1 MAKRTAVGIDIGSHQ
16 VKVVVAEDT
25 RGAYRGLPVVLGT
38 GLAESRGLHHGYIV
52 NRADVV
58 RSVKVAIAEAQKS
71 SGIHIRRAF
80 VSVGGITLEG
90 LRSRGEAIVSRAD
103 LAVTDLDITQ
113 ATKDAE
119 QKLASKLLNRKIV
132 HAIPIAYRIDGE
144 IVLGS
149 KPTDMRGSKI
159 GVEMLFIVC
168 LEQHVSDLIEAVEE
182 AGIIVDDVMASP
194 LAASFITLE
203 KKQKMVGCV
212 LANIGA
218 ETVSIVVYE
227 NSLPISLVVFP
238 IGSTDIT
245 NDIALGLK
253 ISLEEAERIK
263 LGAITATAYPRKKL
277 EEIVSA
283 RLSDIFELVEAH
295 LKKIGKDGLL
305 PAGIILT
312 GGGSSITSVSELAR
326 AALKL
331 PARTAP
337 IYFNT
342 DSKGQLKDSSWVV
355 AYGLAVFGL
364 SADDEESGMPLRHAG
379 SSLSAWFRQFLP

>member
-1 MAKRTAVGIDIGSHQ
+1 MAKRTIIGIDIGSHQ

-25 RGAYRGLPVVLGT
+25 RGVYRGLPVVLGT
-38 GLAESRGLHHGYIV
+38 GLSESKGLHHGYIV
-52 NRADVV
+52 NRTDVI
-58 RSVKVAIAEAQKS
+58 RSLRNAVAEAQKS
-71 SGIHIRRAF
+71 SGIRIRRAF
-80 VSVGGITLEG
+80 VSVGGVSLEG
-90 LRSRGEAIVSRAD
+90 FQSRGEAVVSRAD
-103 LAVTDLDITQ
+103 LTVTDLDINQ
-113 ATKDAE
+113 AVRDAE
-119 QKLASKLLNRKIV
+119 HKLGGKLLNRKII
-132 HAIPIAYRIDGE
+132 HSIPVSYRIDGE
-144 IVLGS
+144 TVLGG
-149 KPTDMRGSKI
+149 KPHDMRGSKLE
-159 GVEMLFIVC
+159 VEMLFIAC
-168 LEQHVSDLIEAVEE
+168 LEQHVTDLIEAIEE
-182 AGIIVDDVMASP
+182 AGVIVEDVMAAP

-203 KKQKMVGCV
+203 KRQKMVGCV

-218 ETVSIVVYE
+218 ETVSIVVFE
-227 NSLPISLVVFP
+227 NNLPISLKVFP

-263 LGAITATAYPRKKL
+263 LGAITATAYPKKKL

-283 RLSDIFELVEAH
+283 RLSDIFDLVEAH

-312 GGGSSITSVSELAR
+312 GGGSSLTSVSELAR

-342 DSKGQLKDSSWVV
+342 DSKGQLKDSAWAV
-355 AYGLAVFGL
+355 AYGLCIFGF
-364 SADDEESGMPLRHAG
+364 SADTEETGIRVKEAG
-379 SSLSAWFRQFLP
+379 SSLAAWLRQFLP